1 MVALSPEPR
10 RGRVAARWRVPGGA
24 LLLAMLSGLLY
35 ALCFPPFEARALAWF
50 ALAPLFAALARSGA
64 LLAFVL
70 GFAWCLVAG
79 TGVAGFL
86 PGMLS
91 DFLGWPRAAGVAVFA
106 ATLSALASL
115 YGAWTAWLAWLARRG
130 RATPLAAA
138 AGFAVCEFARFSL
151 PPPAGWAPLATS
163 QALGTRVI
171 QTADL
176 AGVLLPGMLL
186 VAASFAVACL
196 FKPALRPRRN
206 AARMVGVAVAVACAL
221 LYGEWRLSQPF
232 RTGDALRVALVQNGV
247 ERRFR
252 FDPRLRIPNLE
263 SHLALSREALDA
275 EPGLILWPE
284 HAVDFYLREPS
295 PLRDRILAITEVPGP
310 DLLLGG
316 PHYHGARDEIRF
328 TNSIFLIRNGRFAGR
343 SDKLELLPLAET
355 RHFNPAEELRLLK
368 TSQLRLGAF
377 VCSEAIGSDVPRR
390 LVKAGAEIL
399 VNPSNDSWFSD
410 PAAAR
415 LHLLSAAVR
424 SVENRRSVLRPTPT
438 GYSAVIDPHGRL
450 LAVGP
455 IGRPAVVLGT
465 AHPASVVTLFQ
476 HVGDLLGWISLAIV
490 AGASYCCVGVE
501 NGEQA

>member
-1 MVALSPEPR
+1 L
-10 RGRVAARWRVPGGA
+10 
-24 LLLAMLSGLLY
+24 
-35 ALCFPPFEARALAWF
+35 
-50 ALAPLFAALARSGA
+50 
-64 LLAFVL
+64 L
-70 GFAWCLVAG
+70 GFSWCLVAG
-79 TGVAGFL
+79 AGVAGFL
-86 PGMLS
+86 PGMVS
-91 DFLGWPRAAGVAVFA
+91 DFLEWRRAAGFAVLA
-106 ATLSALASL
+106 AALSALACL
-115 YGAWTAWLAWLARRG
+115 YGAWTAWLAWLSRRG

-151 PPPAGWAPLATS
+151 PSPAGWAPLATS

-176 AGVLLPGMLL
+176 AGVLLPGMVL
-186 VAASFAVACL
+186 VATSFAIACL
-196 FKPALRPRRN
+196 FKSALRPRRN
-206 AARMVGVAVAVACAL
+206 AAQIVGVTIAVVCAL
-221 LYGEWRLSQPF
+221 VYGEWRLSQPF
-232 RTGDALRVALVQNGV
+232 RTGDAVRVALVQNGV

-252 FDPRLRIPNLE
+252 FDPQLRISNLE

-275 EPGLILWPE
+275 EPDLVLWPE

-295 PLRDRILAITEVPGP
+295 PLRDRVLAITEAGP

-316 PHYHGARDEIRF
+316 PHYHGAPGEIRF

-343 SDKLELLPLAET
+343 SDKFELLPLAET
-355 RHFNPAEELRLLK
+355 RHFDPGEELRLLE

-377 VCSEAIGSDVPRR
+377 VCSEAIGSNVPRR

-399 VNPSNDSWFSD
+399 VNPSNDSWFGD

-455 IGRPAVVLGT
+455 VGRPALVLGT
-465 AHPASVVTLFQ
+465 TYAASVVTLFQ

-490 AGASYCCVGVE
+490 AGASYRCVGVKS
-501 NGEQA
+501 GG